1 MPVRVYARV
10 HVQRDEGKGRSY
22 QGTSPCLADAK
33 HTPRPVLSLGPFC
46 TSSPSQLLAFKLL
59 HLQLC
64 LGLFAEKVGFVRS
77 HARVAR
83 GVHEWQQRVA
93 TSLCV
98 VACWGGA

>member
-1 MPVRVYARV
+1 MCMLVSTYREVR
-10 HVQRDEGKGRSY
+10 GKEDCGERG
-22 QGTSPCLADAK
+22 QGAALCRAAAEHS
-33 HTPRPVLSLGPFC
+33 PRPVLLLGRLC
-46 TSSPSQLLAFKLL
+46 TSSPSQLQAFKLL

-98 VACWGGA
+98 VAFWGGA